1 MPGGFQKWLLFVIEL
16 FGFLG
21 KAAAAWDTLAL
32 FGGLWEKLLLIS
44 AME

>member
-21 KAAAAWDTLAL
+21 KAAAWDTLVL